1 MSPVV
6 PGLIGGIGALLC
18 LSAAV
23 GAPPVRPAAPAW
35 ARRWGDMVRRADL
48 PGMDGPRLVLVCLAC
63 ALLALVASFVVTET
77 WAVGL
82 AMGVVAAPLPAA
94 WVSSRSHRRAREARE
109 AWPEVVDSLVSGVRA
124 GAALPTLLADL
135 GSGGPPA
142 LRGAFE
148 AFGQDYRAHGRFD
161 VALDRLKD
169 RLADPVADRIV
180 EALRLARSVGGADL
194 ARLLT
199 DLAVLLREDARVRGE
214 LEARQSWTVGA
225 ARLGVA
231 APWVVLLLISQGAR
245 SARVWNTPQGMAV
258 LALGGACCVA
268 AYALMRVLSRL
279 STDPRTMR

>member
-23 GAPPVRPAAPAW
+23 GVPPVRPAAPAW

-142 LRGAFE
+142 LRGAF
-148 AFGQDYRAHGRFD
+148 AAVGQG
-161 VALDRLKD
+161 
-169 RLADPVADRIV
+169 
-180 EALRLARSVGGADL
+180 
-194 ARLLT
+194 
-199 DLAVLLREDARVRGE
+199 
-214 LEARQSWTVGA
+214 
-225 ARLGVA
+225 
-231 APWVVLLLISQGAR
+231 
-245 SARVWNTPQGMAV
+245 
-258 LALGGACCVA
+258 
-268 AYALMRVLSRL
+268 
-279 STDPRTMR
+279 

>member
-1 MSPVV
+1 
-6 PGLIGGIGALLC
+6 
-18 LSAAV
+18 
-23 GAPPVRPAAPAW
+23 
-35 ARRWGDMVRRADL
+35 MVRRADL

-109 AWPEVVDSLVSGVRA
+109 AWPEVVDSLVSGVHA

-231 APWVVLLLISQGAR
+231 APWAVLLLISQGAR

>member
-23 GAPPVRPAAPAW
+23 GAPPVRLAAPAW

-199 DLAVLLREDARVRGE
+199 DLAVLLREDARVRG
-214 LEARQSWTVGA
+214 
-225 ARLGVA
+225 
-231 APWVVLLLISQGAR
+231 
-245 SARVWNTPQGMAV
+245 WNTPQGMAV